1 MLNKASNLKI
11 ILIIFLGSVFSNC
24 LANNTIAGYV
34 YSQNTGEPLPF
45 ANIILQGTT
54 IGSVSNINGQFII
67 KNVKEGNYKIIAS
80 YSGYLSEERLIE
92 VYNDME
98 IVFRLEETSYD
109 INTVV
114 ITGTRTE
121 RTLRNVPIL
130 TNVISK
136 SEIESTG
143 STNIMDALSL
153 SLPNINFNSSVTGP
167 SMQLAGLEAKY
178 TVFLID
184 GEKISGETNGN
195 IDYNRL
201 KTVDIERIE
210 IIKGASG
217 ILYGSNAIGS
227 VVNIITKKPGQAVE
241 TSFGTRYSKYNEF
254 DRDANIAFILKNFSS
269 KTNFFSNSTD
279 GYDLT
284 PASIDER
291 TQEAFKS
298 KSLKQKFEYKASEKL
313 NFEAAGNYYDR
324 ERFDSDLIPIHKK
337 DYDYTYN
344 IKSAYRFN
352 TENSISAIWHSDMY
366 ITKDV
371 EELFDNKETAT
382 YENISSNARLSGTFK
397 VFNKN
402 TLSTGIEYLQD
413 KLYSNRIEGE
423 EKQSTNLIAYAQDE
437 IEFCSYFTAIAG
449 LRANLHSEYGFNAI
463 PQISTMYKLSAMK
476 FRLGYSMGYRSPS
489 MKEMYMSFSP
499 VPVIEI
505 FGNTDLIPET
515 ARYYTFSA
523 EYSKP
528 ILNASLSVY
537 QNNIKN
543 MITEVQD
550 LVDPRIW
557 VYNNINNV
565 SVNGVDFNLRARLK
579 YGFSVNAS
587 YSYTDSEDKTSGS
600 QMLGTSKN
608 NAGLMIQHKF
618 SRKKYSLSTNLRA
631 SYKGEVPFEE
641 MDDITGDIT
650 SKLYK
655 AHTIWN
661 LTTLHKIHSGIFLTI
676 GVNNIF

>member
-1 MLNKASNLKI
+1 
-11 ILIIFLGSVFSNC
+11 
-24 LANNTIAGYV
+24 
-34 YSQNTGEPLPF
+34 
-45 ANIILQGTT
+45 
-54 IGSVSNINGQFII
+54 
-67 KNVKEGNYKIIAS
+67 
-80 YSGYLSEERLIE
+80 
-92 VYNDME
+92 
-98 IVFRLEETSYD
+98 
-109 INTVV
+109 
-114 ITGTRTE
+114 
-121 RTLRNVPIL
+121 
-130 TNVISK
+130 
-136 SEIESTG
+136 
-143 STNIMDALSL
+143 
-153 SLPNINFNSSVTGP
+153 
-167 SMQLAGLEAKY
+167 
-178 TVFLID
+178 
-184 GEKISGETNGN
+184 
-195 IDYNRL
+195 
-201 KTVDIERIE
+201 
-210 IIKGASG
+210 
-217 ILYGSNAIGS
+217 
-227 VVNIITKKPGQAVE
+227 
-241 TSFGTRYSKYNEF
+241 
-254 DRDANIAFILKNFSS
+254 
-269 KTNFFSNSTD
+269 
-279 GYDLT
+279 
-284 PASIDER
+284 
-291 TQEAFKS
+291 
-298 KSLKQKFEYKASEKL
+298 
-313 NFEAAGNYYDR
+313 
-324 ERFDSDLIPIHKK
+324 
-337 DYDYTYN
+337 
-344 IKSAYRFN
+344 
-352 TENSISAIWHSDMY
+352 MY

-676 GVNNIF
+676 GVNNIFDTIEVGNIMNLNPGRRFFTGIRINIHELNLIN